1 MSCVNSGSSWCSGRE
16 RELETG
22 GEKGSPFSTTNSA
35 TYRGHQE
42 RVGRAEICTK
52 HSSHLSSITHGLC
65 VCALLERE
73 TECVFVCV
81 YNNTYKER
89 EIESVCMYV
98 CVRDRLKIVER
109 DRECVYVCVRWR

>member
-1 MSCVNSGSSWCSGRE
+1 MSIQEALGAVVE
-16 RELETG
+16 RGNWRQVER
-22 GEKGSPFSTTNSA
+22 
-35 TYRGHQE
+35 RGHHSLPLTLPLTE
-42 RVGRAEICTK
+42 GTRRGSGELRYAPNTPHICPA
-52 HSSHLSSITHGLC
+52 SLMVC
-65 VCALLERE
+65 VCVRLRGRKSVYL
-73 TECVFVCV
+73 CV